1 MNNDIKVTGIV
12 DHEDGSATVT
22 LDLSPET
29 YHKIFE
35 YGFLKLITRGWIMT
49 FDPTKNRVPYIL
61 LWPDEKTYYL
71 LGPWISAI
79 CRRQT
84 MGRFRRLMG
93 CGYKQ

>member
-35 YGFLKLITRGWIMT
+35 YGFLKLDMKEEDIKKLEELAKRLYEQKQEDKEIDDDGFITIYESSRGST
-49 FDPTKNRVPYIL
+49 VKEDAPK
-61 LWPDEKTYYL
+61 D
-71 LGPWISAI
+71 
-79 CRRQT
+79 
-84 MGRFRRLMG
+84 
-93 CGYKQ
+93 

>member
-35 YGFLKLITRGWIMT
+35 QGFLKLIQRGMGI
-49 FDPTKNRVPYIL
+49 DVPTDTP
-61 LWPDEKTYYL
+61 
-71 LGPWISAI
+71 
-79 CRRQT
+79 
-84 MGRFRRLMG
+84 
-93 CGYKQ
+93 

>member
-49 FDPTKNRVPYIL
+49 FDPTRRISYFGQTK
-61 LWPDEKTYYL
+61 KTYYL
-71 LGPWISAI
+71 LGPMDISDI
-79 CRRQT
+79 RRQT

>member
-35 YGFLKLITRGWIMT
+35 YGFLNFPGI
-49 FDPTKNRVPYIL
+49 YA
-61 LWPDEKTYYL
+61 WPHGT
-71 LGPWISAI
+71 AI
-79 CRRQT
+79 DRRQT

>member
-35 YGFLKLITRGWIMT
+35 YGFLKLITKGIQQKTGYR
-49 FDPTKNRVPYIL
+49 
-61 LWPDEKTYYL
+61 DEKDMLAPTICENNGTPNNRARGKPAPLKGGMDVL
-71 LGPWISAI
+71 LYTTRIH
-79 CRRQT
+79 
-84 MGRFRRLMG
+84 
-93 CGYKQ
+93 

>member
-35 YGFLKLITRGWIMT
+35 YGFLKLITKGMDKSSRGST
-49 FDPTKNRVPYIL
+49 VKEDAPK
-61 LWPDEKTYYL
+61 D
-71 LGPWISAI
+71 
-79 CRRQT
+79 
-84 MGRFRRLMG
+84 
-93 CGYKQ
+93 